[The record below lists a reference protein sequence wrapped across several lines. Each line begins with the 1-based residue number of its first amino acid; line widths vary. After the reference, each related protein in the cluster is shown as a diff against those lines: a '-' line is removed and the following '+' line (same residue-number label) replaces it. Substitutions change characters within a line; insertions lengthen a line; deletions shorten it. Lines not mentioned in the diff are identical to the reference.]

1 MKSINDEIYT
11 ALLKDKKELSNHE
24 ILREFFKIDLD
35 NDEMATK
42 IVEPLLKT
50 DTRFKQFEDRTW
62 TAVKTVAIEKLP
74 VNEVSFILFYFE
86 DLKRLNDRRF
96 FQGKDIFSIIKEYS
110 SFILYKGGIVTYEL
124 NLKNILES
132 LHRYIFIPYDKKS
145 VGYLKKVYRT
155 ISPLQPEI
163 QPLSIKSLISV
174 LFPDKRLKTWDDI
187 VKEFRIRNIYS
198 ENPSSKTKTLRY
210 IFEYILNIVR
220 EKGVSNLEELFE
232 YSLRKKKKVNFSRY
246 GFGIDFLK
254 DIPEMPGVYLFFNK
268 SGEVIYVGK
277 TNNIK
282 IRINSYFRDTGES
295 IEKIEGILNQL
306 YTIKYNVLGSD
317 LEALLQEYK
326 LINIHKPGFNKKMN
340 IPERMV
346 SISDKILLLPS
357 AMEGYIKLYFIS
369 NKIPLIEH
377 DFDYSGPGKEVLEV
391 LKKIEK
397 SHDEIFDP
405 LKIIATLYL
414 KRYED
419 RLNTI
424 EIERYSSAQGVM
436 NAIAAHCKNLDEI
449 TREKR
454 TYI

>member
-1 MKSINDEIYT
+1 
-11 ALLKDKKELSNHE
+11 
-24 ILREFFKIDLD
+24 
-35 NDEMATK
+35 MATK

-50 DTRFKQFEDRTW
+50 DARFKQFEDRTW
-62 TAVKTVAIEKLP
+62 AAVKTVAIEKLP

-124 NLKNILES
+124 NLNNILES

-145 VGYLKKVYRT
+145 VGYLKKVYRA

-187 VKEFRIRNIYS
+187 VKEFKIRNIYS

-369 NKIPLIEH
+369 NKMPLIEH
-377 DFDYSGPGKEVLEV
+377 DFDCSGPGKEVL
-391 LKKIEK
+391 
-397 SHDEIFDP
+397 
-405 LKIIATLYL
+405 
-414 KRYED
+414 
-419 RLNTI
+419 
-424 EIERYSSAQGVM
+424 
-436 NAIAAHCKNLDEI
+436 
-449 TREKR
+449 
-454 TYI
+454 